1 MKQNHTIGII
11 LCPTYS
17 NLYPTYAFPYLP
29 S

>member
-11 LCPTYS
+11 LSPNSS